1 MHLSSDLLNQLLAF
15 DGAHGFVHRTVSPGT
30 VLHTKEASNEL
41 ILIRSGWCRVL
52 DPTKQFNTTT
62 IVRCEAPYLC
72 GYLPLL
78 KAQCAEEIVAS
89 SSCDITILTPAIAD
103 PDFLSLI
110 LAILRSSLSPSE
122 LPFLQELVAAGKI
135 NIPLDQQSPVIYRR
149 RWRPAL
155 TSDFQHSAPFECV
168 YADIPSQGFTHGQLL
183 RSTALLKLW
192 KGPIPRVL
200 LWSEEQISL
209 QQPVSQT
216 SSSEAESASPAEP
229 LPSTNIDS
237 ISRDSESLDAFH
249 DDVNNYTGSNKAL
262 SQRVRQ
268 AGFHPITGRNAEQSF
283 EAILMMVVRH
293 FSMPTRRDTLKKASS
308 FILNSRGGPS
318 SEKIVSVFD
327 QLGLL
332 ARVIN
337 CRITE
342 SSRIPVPSVIL
353 DPQKNPYL
361 VIEASVKGL
370 LAISPQNGIQLL
382 DTSAL
387 LSEESDILAVISV
400 TKTAS
405 TPTARFGFGWMLPYL
420 QVYKYGL
427 LEVFIASFIT
437 QLFALATP
445 LLFQQIIDRVI
456 GQGSSGALGGF
467 AALMAL
473 FMILEIIFSSL
484 RTFQFME
491 ISNRIDINIGSS
503 IISRLL
509 RLNARYFEKRPVGEL
524 ASRLNELDKIRSFLT
539 GTALTVVLDAFFALL
554 YFGIMLFYSPL
565 LAGIILGSIPLLLIV
580 ILSLTPLTQKL
591 IRQRAEAHS
600 RTHSYMVE
608 VLNGIQTVKLQNSEL
623 TARRKWEDLHL
634 DDINKGFKT
643 VLANTAS
650 SNALQLINK
659 TTNILVICVGA
670 SLVLNNELTLG
681 QLIAFRIIS
690 GYVTQPILRLAST
703 WNNFQEVSMS
713 VERLGDVVNQSLETS
728 ELETSNISM
737 PPISG
742 EIFFDEVSFS
752 YTSSSRPQLSG
763 VTLKIPSGSFTG
775 LVGQSGCG
783 KSTLLKLVPRL
794 YEPSLGK
801 VLIDGYD
808 VSKVELYSL
817 RRQLGFVPQDCLLFE
832 GSIYNNIAVADP
844 EAEAEEVIE
853 AARLACAHEFIMSL
867 PYGYN
872 TPLGEKGS
880 GLSGG
885 QRQRVALARMLLQKP
900 NLVILDEATS
910 ALDVD
915 TEQQVVN
922 NLRRTLKGTTVL
934 MITHRLSTLIHADQ
948 IVMMHEGRL
957 DSIGKHEE
965 LMAKAGRYYALYQ
978 QQLVG

>member
-1 MHLSSDLLNQLLAF
+1 MQLLSESVDQLLAF
-15 DGAHGFVHRTVSPGT
+15 GSTYEFNHYTVSPGS
-30 VLHTKEASNEL
+30 VLQTKDASSEL
-41 ILIRSGWCRVL
+41 ILIRSGSCRIL
-52 DPTKQFNTTT
+52 DPARHFNTST
-62 IVRCEAPYLC
+62 VAKYESPYLC
-72 GYLPLL
+72 GYLPLIQ
-78 KAQCAEEIVAS
+78 AQIAEEVVAS
-89 SSCDITILTPAIAD
+89 TSCEVSVLTTAVTD
-103 PDFLSLI
+103 PSFLSLI
-110 LAILRSSLSPSE
+110 QKLLRHNVSPSE
-122 LPFLQELVAAGKI
+122 LPLLQEYVANDKLYVP
-135 NIPLDQQSPVIYRR
+135 NDLQSPLIYRR
-149 RWRPAL
+149 CWSVA
-155 TSDFQHSAPFECV
+155 TNSDFDSLPPFDCV
-168 YADIPSQGFTHGQLL
+168 YADIPSQGFTHGQLTN
-183 RSTALLKLW
+183 STALRKVW
-192 KGPIPRVL
+192 KGPTPRVL
-200 LWSEEQISL
+200 FWSQAQTVKAPQVISSSKSLSDNDVSILPDISL
-209 QQPVSQT
+209 LQENQNDQ
-216 SSSEAESASPAEP
+216 
-229 LPSTNIDS
+229 
-237 ISRDSESLDAFH
+237 LDAHNDISAYFSE
-249 DDVNNYTGSNKAL
+249 TNKNL

-268 AGFHPITGRNAEQSF
+268 AGFTPITGKSYDQLF
-283 EAILMMVVRH
+283 EAVLMMIVRH
-293 FSMPTRRDTLKKASS
+293 FVMPTRRDTIKKASS
-308 FILNSRGGPS
+308 FLLNSRGGPS
-318 SEKIVSVFD
+318 VDKLVTVFD
-327 QLGLL
+327 QIGLL
-332 ARVIN
+332 ARVVN
-337 CRITE
+337 CR
-342 SSRIPVPSVIL
+342 SSEVSRLPTPSIVLDQDRKPVLIV
-353 DPQKNPYL
+353 
-361 VIEASVKGL
+361 EATSKGL
-370 LAISPQNGIQLL
+370 LVVNPRHGVEILDSSELL
-382 DTSAL
+382 PEDSEYL
-387 LSEESDILAVISV
+387 LVVAV
-400 TKTAS
+400 TKSSS
-405 TPTARFGFGWMLPYL
+405 TPTARFGFGWMLPYI
-420 QVYKYGL
+420 QVYKLGII
-427 LEVFIASFIT
+427 EVFIASFIT

-473 FMILEIIFSSL
+473 FMILELIFSSL

-491 ISNRIDINIGSS
+491 ISNRVDINIGSS

-554 YFGIMLFYSPL
+554 YFAIMFFYSPL

-580 ILSLTPLTQKL
+580 ILSLTPITQKL

-623 TARRKWEDLHL
+623 AARRKWEDLHL
-634 DDINKGFKT
+634 VDINKGFKT
-643 VLANTAS
+643 ILANTAS

-713 VERLGDVVNQSLETS
+713 IERLGDVVNQPLETTD
-728 ELETSNISM
+728 LESANISM
-737 PPISG
+737 PPIRG
-742 EIFFDEVSFS
+742 EIFFDEVTFS

-763 VTLKIPSGSFTG
+763 VSLRIPPGSFTG

-783 KSTLLKLVPRL
+783 KSTMLKLVPRL

-808 VSKVELYSL
+808 VAKVELYSL

-832 GSIYNNIAVADP
+832 GTIYNNIAVADP
-844 EAEAEEVIE
+844 EAEAEDVIQ
-853 AARLACAHEFIMSL
+853 AAKLACAHEFIMTL

-900 NLVILDEATS
+900 SLVILDEATS

-934 MITHRLSTLIHADQ
+934 MITHRLSTLINADQ
-948 IVMMHEGRL
+948 IVMMHEGRI
-957 DSIGKHEE
+957 DSLGTHDE
-965 LMAKAGRYYALYQ
+965 LMSKAGRYYALYQ